1 MGRLCA
7 LLLFGSA
14 TVAAGPPAP
23 PPDQKR
29 LQGTWEA
36 VELTVEGRPVPAD
49 QANSFRLRVK
59 GDRMTIGGGNVKRW
73 HTFHL
78 DPKKTPRALDLTPAA
93 GALKGQRCPVGIY
106 EWDGDKL
113 RVCLDDRARR
123 EEARPKEFKSVAGQ
137 RIVLAVLKR
146 VRE

>member
-14 TVAAGPPAP
+14 AVAAGPPAS

-29 LQGTWEA
+29 LQGAWEA
-36 VELTVEGRPVPAD
+36 VELTVQGRPVPAG
-49 QANSFRLRVK
+49 QAKSFRLRVK
-59 GDRMTIGGGNVKRW
+59 GDRMTITAGNEKRE

-93 GALKGQRCPVGIY
+93 GAGKGQRCPVGIY
-106 EWDGDKL
+106 EW
-113 RVCLDDRARR
+113 
-123 EEARPKEFKSVAGQ
+123 
-137 RIVLAVLKR
+137 
-146 VRE
+146 